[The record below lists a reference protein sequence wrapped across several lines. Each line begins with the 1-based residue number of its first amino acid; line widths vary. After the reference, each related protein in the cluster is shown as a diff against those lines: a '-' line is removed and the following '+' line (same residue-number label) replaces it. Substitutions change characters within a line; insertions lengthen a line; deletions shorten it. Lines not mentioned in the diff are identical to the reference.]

1 MNKKT
6 TVPGLNLSELRDLA
20 YRVKPVV
27 KANERL
33 FFVKE
38 SDLTA
43 PIAEQEKVLE
53 ADMLSLLGESE
64 YEAKPMPTFCCRFR
78 KLLPKRFRP
87 FAFCPATVRHG
98 MKVCCRRLCFVRNL
112 SSSDKNIFLPVP
124 IVTEGRNCVPSKPDR
139 HLKMTLTPLAAK
151 REALIF
157 LKTTDSKKGINLT
170 LDKK

>member
-64 YEAKPMPTFCCRFR
+64 YEGETYADV
-78 KLLPKRFRP
+78 LLQIPEA
-87 FAFCPATVRHG
+87 FAEKVSAVRHG

>member
-1 MNKKT
+1 MNKKP

-64 YEAKPMPTFCCRFR
+64 YEGETYADVLLQIPEAFAEKVSAFR
-78 KLLPKRFRP
+78 ILPGNRAAWYEGLLPEVMFCQEFIILGQKHIPSRSYRYGGPELRP
-87 FAFCPATVRHG
+87 VKA
-98 MKVCCRRLCFVRNL
+98 
-112 SSSDKNIFLPVP
+112 
-124 IVTEGRNCVPSKPDR
+124 
-139 HLKMTLTPLAAK
+139 
-151 REALIF
+151 
-157 LKTTDSKKGINLT
+157 
-170 LDKK
+170 

>member
-43 PIAEQEKVLE
+43 P
-53 ADMLSLLGESE
+53 LSLI
-64 YEAKPMPTFCCRFR
+64 
-78 KLLPKRFRP
+78 
-87 FAFCPATVRHG
+87 H
-98 MKVCCRRLCFVRNL
+98 
-112 SSSDKNIFLPVP
+112 I
-124 IVTEGRNCVPSKPDR
+124 
-139 HLKMTLTPLAAK
+139 
-151 REALIF
+151 
-157 LKTTDSKKGINLT
+157 
-170 LDKK
+170 